1 MAILNRKDLIRALRT
16 VKPALSSR
24 RNEVL
29 SCFWFTGKTVMA
41 YNYQIAISVPC
52 ETNFTGAVPGKR
64 KLLVLLNHTKRHSVE
79 LAAAGGEL
87 TGGQEDSYF
96 VTTLR
101 PPEEFQALFTMPTM
115 PNSVAKLAEHESS
128 DLIDCIAGC
137 MRSFGPRSSI
147 AEGLTVIP
155 NRKSVEFF
163 ATNGSTISKASLD
176 IGLPCKRRVII
187 SAAFCKQ
194 ALAIGKRAKS
204 LRFRIAD
211 DHALMLADD
220 VTLYGHL
227 VESEKPYDFAGIST
241 RIRFG
246 RRNVRLGRPISFD
259 KLAWTHRTLS
269 RAILAY
275 LLAWTYR
282 TLSRAI
288 LAYLLAWTYRTL
300 SRAILAYLLGC
311 GNGNLIGP
319 NDMNCRDA
327 LTRLAKSSWR
337 EK

>member
-1 MAILNRKDLIRALRT
+1 M
-16 VKPALSSR
+16 
-24 RNEVL
+24 
-29 SCFWFTGKTVMA
+29 
-41 YNYQIAISVPC
+41 
-52 ETNFTGAVPGKR
+52 
-64 KLLVLLNHTKRHSVE
+64 
-79 LAAAGGEL
+79 
-87 TGGQEDSYF
+87 
-96 VTTLR
+96 
-101 PPEEFQALFTMPTM
+101 
-115 PNSVAKLAEHESS
+115 
-128 DLIDCIAGC
+128 
-137 MRSFGPRSSI
+137 
-147 AEGLTVIP
+147 IP

-288 LAYLLAWTYRTL
+288 LAYLL
-300 SRAILAYLLGC
+300 GC

-327 LTRLAKSSWR
+327 LTRLANHHGERNEGRNRKTNSASYRRSKTNRDDLKRSSYGR
-337 EK
+337 